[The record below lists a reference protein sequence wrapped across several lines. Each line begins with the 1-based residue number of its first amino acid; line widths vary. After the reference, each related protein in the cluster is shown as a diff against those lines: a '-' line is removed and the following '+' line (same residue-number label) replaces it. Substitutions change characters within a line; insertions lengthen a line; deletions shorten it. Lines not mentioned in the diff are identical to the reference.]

1 MGRLRSVV
9 RVIDSFDILSC
20 LCSQVLETPSQNWL
34 ILVTPKLGLK
44 LDFGLCAKVK

>member
-1 MGRLRSVV
+1 MGRLGSVV

-44 LDFGLCAKVK
+44 LDFWLCAKVK

>member
-1 MGRLRSVV
+1 MGRLGSGVW
-9 RVIDSFDILSC
+9 VIESFDILIC

-34 ILVTPKLGLK
+34 IIVTTKLGLK